1 MLPNVRHVLKT
12 ILAAV
17 SVTLFT
23 VLVATTTW
31 QVVSRQILNEPST
44 WSEELARLLFVWLS
58 FLGSAF
64 LFGERG
70 HIAVDFLARKLPFAG
85 QRVAQIFVQAMVLL
99 FALVGLVWGGY
110 LAASIAWEQNLTA
123 LPFTIGWVYLVIPI
137 AGVFI
142 AIFALMD
149 IVGLSLGETDP
160 YPEIEDPV
168 AEPAQSAASDSTLVA
183 SVEADAT
190 DSKEAGR

>member
-1 MLPNVRHVLKT
+1 MLPTIRDFLKS
-12 ILAAV
+12 ILAV
-17 SVTLFT
+17 LSVTLFA

-85 QRVAQIFVQAMVLL
+85 QRVAQLFVQVMVLL

-142 AIFALMD
+142 AVFALMD
-149 IVGLSLGETDP
+149 IVGLFLGEIEP
-160 YPEIEDPV
+160 YPEIDDPV
-168 AEPAQSAASDSTLVA
+168 AEPTEPAASDSTLVVSA
-183 SVEADAT
+183 EADST
-190 DSKEAGR
+190 DSKEADR

>member
-1 MLPNVRHVLKT
+1 MLTTIRSVLKS
-12 ILAAV
+12 ILAV
-17 SVTLFT
+17 FSVTLFA

-31 QVVSRQILNEPST
+31 QVVSRQILNEPAT

-70 HIAVDFLARKLPFAG
+70 HIAVDFLARRLSFAG
-85 QRVAQIFVQAMVLL
+85 QRVAQIFVQVMVLL
-99 FALVGLVWGGY
+99 FAIVGLVWGGY
-110 LAASIAWEQNLTA
+110 LAASIAWDQNLTA

-142 AIFALMD
+142 AVFAVMD
-149 IVGLSLGETDP
+149 IIGLSLGETEP
-160 YPEIEDPV
+160 YPEIEDPHEAP
-168 AEPAQSAASDSTLVA
+168 AEPAASDSTLVVSA
-183 SVEADAT
+183 EADST
-190 DSKEAGR
+190 DAKEAGR

>member
-1 MLPNVRHVLKT
+1 MPNVRHVLKT

-31 QVVSRQILNEPST
+31 QVISRQILNEPST

>member
-1 MLPNVRHVLKT
+1 MLPAIRHALKSL
-12 ILAAV
+12 LAVV
-17 SVTLFT
+17 SVTLFA

-31 QVVSRQILNEPST
+31 QVVSRQLLNEPST

-64 LFGERG
+64 LFAERG
-70 HIAVDFLARKLPFAG
+70 HIAVDFLARKLPFTG
-85 QRVAQIFVQAMVLL
+85 QRVAQIFVQVMVLL

-142 AIFALMD
+142 AVFALMD
-149 IVGLSLGETDP
+149 IVGLSVGETEP

-168 AEPAQSAASDSTLVA
+168 EEPTEPAAADSTLVVSA
-183 SVEADAT
+183 EADST
-190 DSKEAGR
+190 DSKEADR